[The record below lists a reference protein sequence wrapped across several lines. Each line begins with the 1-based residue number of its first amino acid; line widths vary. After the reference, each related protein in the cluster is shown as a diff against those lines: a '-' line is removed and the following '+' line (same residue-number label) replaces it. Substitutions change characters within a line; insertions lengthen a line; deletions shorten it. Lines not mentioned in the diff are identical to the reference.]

1 MRVKR
6 LIANKLCDCTL
17 FQQSTVLLNVS
28 LSKILISGPKSLS
41 FTFAADAIRLS
52 NESQLSLSISQ
63 YAKLLFTSNTINLYV
78 LNAA

>member
-17 FQQSTVLLNVS
+17 FQQSTVLLNAS

-41 FTFAADAIRLS
+41 FTFTADAIRLS
-52 NESQLSLSISQ
+52 NGITTLSEYITLLNQIIACKITLYFQ
-63 YAKLLFTSNTINLYV
+63 YN
-78 LNAA
+78 

>member
-17 FQQSTVLLNVS
+17 FQQSTVLLNAS
-28 LSKILISGPKSLS
+28 LSKILISELKSLS
-41 FTFAADAIRLS
+41 FTFTADAIRLS